1 MTMKKLPKGSK
12 QVGAWIEVSS
22 EAYPKG
28 WNNEVTV
35 CYYDADIEYADGIVG
50 TATMVTIYDA
60 GERIYKQAF
69 YGETAESDARR
80 HASDEVSKALYANA

>member
-1 MTMKKLPKGSK
+1 MTLKRMPKGARLTT
-12 QVGAWIEVSS
+12 AWCEVSS

-35 CYYDADIEYADGIVG
+35 CYYEADMTYADGFVIP
-50 TATMVTIYDA
+50 ATMVTIYDA
-60 GERIYKQAF
+60 GKRIYKQAF
-69 YGETAESDARR
+69 YGETAEDDARR